1 VATKKA
7 ATSATRVAKKKVAK
21 KKVAKK
27 KVAKK
32 KVAKKKVAPKRP
44 VRRTSAADAP
54 PKKNN
59 GTKERALQIL
69 NAAEQLL
76 GEQSYDAVSARD
88 IAERAG
94 VNKALV
100 FYYWGS
106 KEELFERVLQRYYE
120 RHRGALAQAFDE
132 GGALPDRV
140 HRVLDAYLDFI
151 EGNRLYARLVQQQV
165 SGSGPHLEL
174 VQRHLAEF
182 FAWTT
187 GVLAEL
193 APATGPLAARQLYIS
208 LSGVVINYFTYAPA
222 LGRVWGRDPLSKAA
236 LAERREHVHWLV
248 DCLLQG
254 LDATRTQ
261 STSKKTTQRKGRSRR

>member
-1 VATKKA
+1 MAKKKA
-7 ATSATRVAKKKVAK
+7 ATSATKKKVAK

-27 KVAKK
+27 RVA
-32 KVAKKKVAPKRP
+32 
-44 VRRTSAADAP
+44 RRATTAAAP
-54 PKKNN
+54 PKRSN

-69 NAAEQLL
+69 AAAEQLL
-76 GEQSYDAVSARD
+76 GELSYDAVSARD

-132 GGALPDRV
+132 SGGALPERV

-165 SGSGPHLEL
+165 SGGGPHLEL

-193 APATGPLAARQLYIS
+193 APATGPLSARHLYIS
-208 LSGVVINYFTYAPA
+208 ISGIVINYFTYAPA
-222 LGRVWGRDPLSKAA
+222 LGPVWGRDPLSKSA

-254 LDATRTQ
+254 LEVTRTR
-261 STSKKTTQRKGRSRR
+261 STSNKTTQRKGRSRR

>member
-1 VATKKA
+1 VAQKKPTTKKKAVKTTAKKA
-7 ATSATRVAKKKVAK
+7 AKKVARRRAATAKPAKTTKPTKQAPTSSDK
-21 KKVAKK
+21 KA
-27 KVAKK
+27 
-32 KVAKKKVAPKRP
+32 
-44 VRRTSAADAP
+44 
-54 PKKNN
+54 
-59 GTKERALQIL
+59 RAMQIL
-69 NAAEQLL
+69 DAAEQLL

-106 KEELFERVLQRYYE
+106 KEQLFERVLQRYYE
-120 RHRGALAQAFDE
+120 RHRGALAAAFNED
-132 GGALPDRV
+132 GGELPERV

-165 SGSGPHLEL
+165 SGGGPHLEL

-193 APATGPLAARQLYIS
+193 APATGPLAARHLYIS
-208 LSGVVINYFTYAPA
+208 ISGIVINYFTYAPA
-222 LGRVWGRDPLSKAA
+222 LGPVWGREPLSRAA

-254 LDATRTQ
+254 LDATRKQ
-261 STSKKTTQRKGRSRR
+261 SRSNKTTQRKGRSRR

>member
-1 VATKKA
+1 VAKKKA
-7 ATSATRVAKKKVAK
+7 ATRAVAKKKATK
-21 KKVAKK
+21 KKATKK
-27 KVAKK
+27 KAT
-32 KVAKKKVAPKRP
+32 A
-44 VRRTSAADAP
+44 RRTREAAPP

-69 NAAEQLL
+69 DAAEQLL
-76 GEQSYDAVSARD
+76 GELSYDAVSARD

-120 RHRGALAQAFDE
+120 RHRSALAQAFE
-132 GGALPDRV
+132 AGGGALPHRV
-140 HRVLDAYLDFI
+140 HQVLDAYLDFI

-165 SGSGPHLEL
+165 SGGGPHLEL
-174 VQRHLAEF
+174 VQRHLADF

-193 APATGPLAARQLYIS
+193 APATGPLSARQLYIS
-208 LSGVVINYFTYAPA
+208 ISGIVINYFTYAPA
-222 LGRVWGRDPLSKAA
+222 LGRVWGSDPMSQAA

-254 LDATRTQ
+254 LDAN
-261 STSKKTTQRKGRSRR
+261 KKTNKTKTTKQKT